1 MYKTNSLQTSAD
13 TNDPVC
19 RFTKD
24 QQPVL
29 VNMQIRSILN
39 TKISIPFRVYF
50 SEMQHLILCKIQQYN
65 QI

>member
-1 MYKTNSLQTSAD
+1 MYKTKSLQTSAD

-29 VNMQIRSILN
+29 VNKQISSILN
-39 TKISIPFRVYF
+39 INISIPFRVYF
-50 SEMQHLILCKIQQYN
+50 SEMQHLTYARYSSAIKI
-65 QI
+65 